1 MLEIKKKSIN
11 LKQEILIIIFVCVA
25 GLIIRFYFFP
35 NDIPIRADAIDY
47 FSYTIAL
54 ARGDIFPDGYL
65 INKFGW
71 PIFLSPFFAIF
82 NNLDIIQLMNIQR
95 IISIS
100 ISVLTIIPLY
110 YLIRKFFRKEVAIV
124 AASLFIF
131 SPKVIENSLLG
142 ITDPLFIFFITLSIM
157 FVFIKNSKYY
167 FVSFIIAGFAFIVRQ
182 EGILILIPLIL
193 SLVVVK
199 KFKIKRILKFILG
212 LSLFCGIAFSADYVL
227 ASDMNMSIFDT
238 VVYASQ
244 ISEQEMV
251 VDRENNPG
259 LVVNVEENI
268 EDFIKNGIFGF
279 SKYIV
284 WILLPNLICFTL
296 FSIVAF
302 KKKISLNKFILFM
315 FFIILSLTGFFAY
328 GKGVQETR
336 YLLTLIPIV
345 ALFSGYGINWIY
357 SKIGKNV
364 LLIIIPIVIS
374 SGLFLIITENDRNE
388 LEYFEDARNIIK
400 FANGINNYEGST
412 FLKVAEMEER
422 WPDLVPY
429 GENRKIL
436 LDIKKFSSAEH
447 ENVEDFI
454 IKNYEKGLT
463 HLVIYQK
470 NNSGYL
476 DQIFANEEKFS
487 YLEKVF
493 ESKTRL
499 ETNSM
504 KIFYINYAMFDKII
518 NDKE

>member
-1 MLEIKKKSIN
+1 
-11 LKQEILIIIFVCVA
+11 
-25 GLIIRFYFFP
+25 
-35 NDIPIRADAIDY
+35 
-47 FSYTIAL
+47 
-54 ARGDIFPDGYL
+54 
-65 INKFGW
+65 
-71 PIFLSPFFAIF
+71 
-82 NNLDIIQLMNIQR
+82 
-95 IISIS
+95 
-100 ISVLTIIPLY
+100 
-110 YLIRKFFRKEVAIV
+110 
-124 AASLFIF
+124 
-131 SPKVIENSLLG
+131 
-142 ITDPLFIFFITLSIM
+142 M
-157 FVFIKNSKYY
+157 FVFVKNSKYY
-167 FVSFIIAGFAFIVRQ
+167 FISFIIAGFAFIVRQ

-199 KFKIKRILKFILG
+199 EFKVKKILKFLLG

-251 VDRENNPG
+251 VDRENSPG
-259 LVVNVEENI
+259 LVVNVEDNI
-268 EDFIKNGIFGF
+268 GDFIKNGFFGY
-279 SKYIV
+279 SKYFV
-284 WILLPNLICFTL
+284 WVLLPNLVCFTL
-296 FSIVAF
+296 FSIVVF
-302 KKKISLNKFILFM
+302 KKKISLNKLILLI
-315 FFIILSLTGFFAY
+315 FFIILSLTSFYAY

-364 LLIIIPIVIS
+364 LLMIIPIVIS

-388 LEYFEDARNIIK
+388 LEYFEDAKNIIK
-400 FANGINNYEGST
+400 FANGINDYEGST

-447 ENVEDFI
+447 EDIEDFI
-454 IKNYEKGLT
+454 IKNHEEGLT
-463 HLVIYQK
+463 HLIIYEK
-470 NNSGYL
+470 NDNEYL
-476 DQIFANEEKFS
+476 DQIFANEEKFP
-487 YLEKVF
+487 YLERVF
-493 ESKTRL
+493 ESKTRV

-504 KIFYINYAMFDKII
+504 KIFYINYTMFDKII